1 MKQILI
7 GCLAFAVVVGGY
19 TPTAQAQTQA
29 PANSPAPAPGNTPAE
44 KPAPQPNAPVE
55 KPAPQPAAPAVAPS
69 QEELQKF
76 SKVVKQLLVL
86 GKEAEAQIAQ
96 AIKKE
101 GLTEERFGEI
111 YASQNNPQAK
121 PARQVTPKEQQSYNQ
136 AFTNVRQIQESTDA
150 KLQSL
155 VKQEGLEVQRFNQ
168 IFAAVQRD
176 PKLRQ
181 EVQKM
186 IGAPQGGSEKR

>member
-1 MKQILI
+1 MHKEFSMIKQILT
-7 GCLAFAVVVGGY
+7 GCLAFAVVLGGY
-19 TPTAQAQTQA
+19 TTMAQAQTQA
-29 PANSPAPAPGNTPAE
+29 PANSPAPAPGNAPAE
-44 KPAPQPNAPVE
+44 KP
-55 KPAPQPAAPAVAPS
+55 PAPQPAAPAATPVSP
-69 QEELQKF
+69 EELQKF
-76 SKVVKQLLVL
+76 SKIVKQLLVL
-86 GKEAEAQIAQ
+86 GKDAEAQIAQ

-136 AFTNVRQIQESTDA
+136 ALTNVRQIQESADA

-168 IFAAVQRD
+168 IFAAIQRD

-186 IGAPQGGSEKR
+186 IGSPQSGSGSR

>member
-1 MKQILI
+1 MIKQILT
-7 GCLAFAVVVGGY
+7 GCLAFAVVLGGY
-19 TPTAQAQTQA
+19 TTMAQAQTQA
-29 PANSPAPAPGNTPAE
+29 PANSPAPAPGNAPAE
-44 KPAPQPNAPVE
+44 KP
-55 KPAPQPAAPAVAPS
+55 PAPQPAAPAATPVSP
-69 QEELQKF
+69 EELQKF

-86 GKEAEAQIAQ
+86 GKDAEAQIAQ

-136 AFTNVRQIQESTDA
+136 ALTNVRQIQESADA

-168 IFAAVQRD
+168 IFAAIQRD

-186 IGAPQGGSEKR
+186 IGSPQGGSGSR